1 MGLVTLKHVL
11 IAAESKSVY
20 AMGLVCQ
27 GWEDSRAYVEA
38 GALADAPVIL
48 SAGPGARRNMPI
60 ALWGQMF
67 QTLAQQSHSSV
78 VAHLDH
84 GQNLTDV
91 KQALDAGFTSVMFD
105 GSALPIQENI
115 ALTQQ
120 VIDIA
125 KRYGASVEAEVGM
138 VGYENGIPSEG
149 TTVAEVKTFA
159 AECPVDALAIS
170 VGNLHLQ
177 TQGHA
182 KIHWDRLADIEA
194 VSSIP
199 LVLHGGSGIKIAD
212 RHRLARQH
220 RVRKM
225 NVGTEFRQRY
235 GQALRKTLAN
245 DPAIFDRTEIMLTSV
260 SSLRAL
266 AVELL
271 MASWHGDV

>member
-1 MGLVTLKHVL
+1 M
-11 IAAESKSVY
+11 A
-20 AMGLVCQ
+20 Q
-27 GWEDSRAYVEA
+27 VE
-38 GALADAPVIL
+38 
-48 SAGPGARRNMPI
+48 
-60 ALWGQMF
+60 
-67 QTLAQQSHSSV
+67 T
-78 VAHLDH
+78 
-84 GQNLTDV
+84 
-91 KQALDAGFTSVMFD
+91 
-105 GSALPIQENI
+105 
-115 ALTQQ
+115 
-120 VIDIA
+120 
-125 KRYGASVEAEVGM
+125 EVGM
-138 VGYENGIPSEG
+138 VGYENGIKQG
-149 TTVAEVKTFA
+149 RCREVKTFA

-194 VSSIP
+194 VTSIP
-199 LVLHGGSGIKIAD
+199 LVLHEDRIKIAD

-245 DPAIFDRTEIMLTSV
+245 DPAIFDRTEIMLASV

-271 MASWHGDV
+271 MASWHGEV